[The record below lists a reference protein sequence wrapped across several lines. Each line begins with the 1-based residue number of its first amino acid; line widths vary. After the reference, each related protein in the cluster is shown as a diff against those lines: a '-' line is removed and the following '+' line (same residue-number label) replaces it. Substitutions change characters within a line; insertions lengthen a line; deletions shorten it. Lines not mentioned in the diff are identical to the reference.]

1 MYSYEVHGL
10 ILDSPFRSL
19 SNVVDRIASQN
30 VPIPN
35 LLLRPIIYLVK
46 KRAA

>member
-19 SNVVDRIASQN
+19 STVVDRIACQS
-30 VPIPN
+30 VSIP
-35 LLLRPIIYLVK
+35 
-46 KRAA
+46 